1 MAHKYV
7 WYDPKLDTSEFTAE
21 LGKVPR
27 LSTRQVGSHN
37 GDSFDRVQAIQTAID
52 DYAGLATGNR
62 EYFWDRPVGIG

>member
-27 LSTRQVGSHN
+27 LSTRQVGSHT
-37 GDSFDRVQAIQTAID
+37 AIVLIASKRYKTAID
-52 DYAGLATGNR
+52 DFAELATGNR